1 VTGKCAKSFLLG
13 AFCLATALDVL
24 AVCAFVR
31 LYVFKFSLRVTHGIE
46 LGACTAPVCSSL
58 GHQRALL
65 LDILQ
70 VAGRPTERPNAKPS
84 SRFSQ

>member
-1 VTGKCAKSFLLG
+1 LTGECAKSFLLG

-31 LYVFKFSLRVTHGIE
+31 LYVLKFALRVTHGIK

-58 GHQRALL
+58 DHQRALL
-65 LDILQ
+65 FDILQ
-70 VAGRPTERPNAKPS
+70 VVGRPTERVNAKPY